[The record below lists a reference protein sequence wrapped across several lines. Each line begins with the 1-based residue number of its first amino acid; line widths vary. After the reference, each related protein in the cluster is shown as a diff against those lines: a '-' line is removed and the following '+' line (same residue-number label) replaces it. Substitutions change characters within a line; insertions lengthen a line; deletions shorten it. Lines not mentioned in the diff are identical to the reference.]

1 MVIIKQYMFAVILVC
16 IIKILMIKLI
26 IVCKKTNVMKW
37 VDNIHMFNII
47 LIKDNVYHNV
57 K

>member
-1 MVIIKQYMFAVILVC
+1 
-16 IIKILMIKLI
+16 MIENK
-26 IVCKKTNVMKW
+26 CDEMG
-37 VDNIHMFNII
+37 DNIHMFNII